1 MTLFP
6 ECPLPLDEYPRVLL
20 AHGGGGRLTQN
31 LIERLLLPSFN
42 NPLLAPLHDGAL
54 LDIDGR
60 RLAFTTDSYVVQP
73 PFFPGGDIGRLA
85 VFGTANDLAMCGA
98 RPLYL
103 SCGLIIEEGLPMQ
116 ELWRVVV
123 SMKEAAAEACVQV
136 VTGDSK
142 VVEHGKGDGVFI
154 NTSGL
159 GVVLPGLN
167 IGAEHVRPGDEIVLS
182 GSLGRH
188 GIAIMALREGL
199 SLDATIES
207 DSAPVF
213 PLVEA
218 LIEGGIDVHML
229 RDPTRGGVSSS
240 LNEIAGKSGMG
251 VQIEESRLP
260 VGPEVQGVCEILG
273 LDPLYVANEGN
284 FLAFVA
290 AGQGE
295 CAVEALRKY
304 ALGRDAVVIGRAVSE
319 HPGVVVMKTRIGG
332 ERIVDV
338 MSGEQLPR
346 IC

>member
-1 MTLFP
+1 MTVFP

-31 LIERLLLPSFN
+31 LIERLLLPSFD
-42 NPLLAPLHDGAL
+42 NPYLAPLHDGAL
-54 LDIDGR
+54 LNVDGR

-98 RPLYL
+98 LPLFL
-103 SCGLIIEEGLPMQ
+103 SCGLIIEEGLPM
-116 ELWRVVV
+116 EDLWRVVV
-123 SMKEAAAEACVQV
+123 SMKEAASEAGVQI

-142 VVEHGKGDGVFI
+142 VVERGKGDGVFI
-154 NTSGL
+154 NTSGV
-159 GVVLPGLN
+159 GVVLPGVDV
-167 IGAEHVRPGDEIVLS
+167 GSQRVRPGDEIVLS

-199 SLDATIES
+199 SLDAAIES

-218 LIEGGIDVHML
+218 LANEGVEIHML

-240 LNEIAGKSGMG
+240 LNEIASKSGMG
-251 VQIEESRLP
+251 VQIEEIHLP
-260 VGPEVQGVCEILG
+260 VGAEVQGVCEILG

-290 AGQGE
+290 AGDGVR
-295 CAVEALRKY
+295 AVEILRRY
-304 ALGRDAVVIGRAVSE
+304 DLGREAVVIGRAVEE
-319 HPGVVVMKTRIGG
+319 HPGVVIMKTRIGG

>member
-1 MTLFP
+1 MTVFP

-31 LIERLLLPSFN
+31 LIERMLLPSFD
-42 NPLLAPLHDGAL
+42 NPFLAPLHDGAL
-54 LDIDGR
+54 LDIAGQ
-60 RLAFTTDSYVVQP
+60 RLALSTDSYVVQP
-73 PFFPGGDIGRLA
+73 LFFPGGDIGRLA
-85 VFGTANDLAMCGA
+85 IFGTANDLAMCGA
-98 RPLYL
+98 RPLFL
-103 SCGLIIEEGLPMQ
+103 TCGLIIEEGLPME

-123 SMKEAAAEACVQV
+123 SMKEAAQEAGVQI

-142 VVEHGKGDGVFI
+142 VVERGKGDGVFI
-154 NTSGL
+154 NTAGI
-159 GVVLPGLN
+159 GAVLPG
-167 IGAEHVRPGDEIVLS
+167 IDVGPQRVQPGDEIVLS

-199 SLDATIES
+199 SLDVAIES

-213 PLVEA
+213 SLVEA
-218 LIEGGIDVHML
+218 LANEGLDIHML
-229 RDPTRGGVSSS
+229 RDPTRGGLSSA
-240 LNEIAGKSGMG
+240 LNEIAKKSGTG
-251 VQIEESRLP
+251 VVVEETRLP

-284 FLAFVA
+284 FLAFVPA
-290 AGQGE
+290 AKGE
-295 CAVEALRKY
+295 RAAEVLRRHP
-304 ALGRDAVVIGRAVSE
+304 LGSEAVVIGQATAE
-319 HPGVVVMKTRIGG
+319 HAGLVVMKTRIGG

>member
-1 MTLFP
+1 
-6 ECPLPLDEYPRVLL
+6 
-20 AHGGGGRLTQN
+20 
-31 LIERLLLPSFN
+31 
-42 NPLLAPLHDGAL
+42 LAPLHDGAL
-54 LDIDGR
+54 LDIDAR

-116 ELWRVVV
+116 DLWRVVV
-123 SMKEAAAEACVQV
+123 SMKDAAAEAGVQI

-154 NTSGL
+154 NTSGV
-159 GVVLPGLN
+159 GVVLPGLDV
-167 IGAEHVRPGDEIVLS
+167 GAQRVQPGDEIVLS

-199 SLDATIES
+199 SLDAVIES

-218 LIEGGIDVHML
+218 LAEEGVDLHML

-251 VQIEESRLP
+251 VQIEENRLP
-260 VGPEVQGVCEILG
+260 VGPDVQGVCEILG

-284 FLAFVA
+284 FLAFVG

-295 CAVEALRKY
+295 RAVDVLRRHP
-304 ALGRDAVVIGRAVSE
+304 LGHEAVVIGRAVAE
-319 HPGVVVMKTRIGG
+319 HPGTVVMKTRIGG

>member
-1 MTLFP
+1 MTIFP

-20 AHGGGGRLTQN
+20 AHGGGGRLTRN
-31 LIERLLLPSFN
+31 LIESVLLPSFD
-42 NPLLAPLHDGAL
+42 NPYLAPLHDGAL
-54 LDIDGR
+54 LDFEGAH
-60 RLAFTTDSYVVQP
+60 LAFTTDSYVVQP

-98 RPLYL
+98 QPLFL
-103 SCGLIIEEGLPMQ
+103 SCGLIIEEGLPM
-116 ELWRVVV
+116 EDLWRIVV
-123 SMKEAAAEACVQV
+123 SMKEAAHEAGVQV

-142 VVEHGKGDGVFI
+142 VVERGKGDGVFI
-154 NTSGL
+154 NTSGI
-159 GVVLPGLN
+159 GVVLPGLDV
-167 IGAEHVRPGDEIVLS
+167 GPQRVRPGDEIVVS

-188 GIAIMALREGL
+188 GVAIMALREGL
-199 SLDATIES
+199 SLDAAIES

-213 PLVEA
+213 SLVKA
-218 LIEGGIDVHML
+218 LADEGIDIHML

-240 LNEIAGKSGMG
+240 LNEIAGKSSTGII
-251 VQIEESRLP
+251 IEESRLP

-284 FLAFVA
+284 FLAFV
-290 AGQGE
+290 GRNEGE
-295 CAVEALRKY
+295 KAVEVLRQQP
-304 ALGRDAVVIGRAVSE
+304 LGREAVVIGRVVTE
-319 HPGVVVMKTRIGG
+319 HAGTVIMKTRIGG

>member
-1 MTLFP
+1 MTFFP

-31 LIERLLLPSFN
+31 LIERVLAPSFD
-42 NPLLAPLHDGAL
+42 NPYLAPLHDGAL
-54 LDIDGR
+54 LDLDTGA
-60 RLAFTTDSYVVQP
+60 LAFTTDSYVVQP
-73 PFFPGGDIGRLA
+73 LFFPGGDIGRLA

-98 RPLYL
+98 RPLFL
-103 SCGLIIEEGLPMQ
+103 SCGLIIEEGLPM
-116 ELWRVVV
+116 EDLWRVVV
-123 SMKEAAAEACVQV
+123 SMKEAAREAGVQI

-142 VVEHGKGDGVFI
+142 VVERGKGDGVFI
-154 NTSGL
+154 NTAGIGAVLSGL
-159 GVVLPGLN
+159 DVCAQR
-167 IGAEHVRPGDEIVLS
+167 IQSGDEIVLS

-199 SLDATIES
+199 SLDAAIES

-213 PLVEA
+213 PLVQA
-218 LIEGGIDVHML
+218 LVDEGVGIHML

-240 LNEIAGKSGMG
+240 LNEIAGKSGAG
-251 VQIEESRLP
+251 IVIDESRLP
-260 VGPEVQGVCEILG
+260 VRPDVQGVCEILG
-273 LDPLYVANEGN
+273 LDPLYVANEGS
-284 FLAFVA
+284 FLTFVR

-295 CAVEALRKY
+295 QAAETLRRY
-304 ALGRDAVVIGRAVSE
+304 PLGRDAAVIGRAVAE
-319 HPGVVVMKTRIGG
+319 HPGTLVMKTRIGG